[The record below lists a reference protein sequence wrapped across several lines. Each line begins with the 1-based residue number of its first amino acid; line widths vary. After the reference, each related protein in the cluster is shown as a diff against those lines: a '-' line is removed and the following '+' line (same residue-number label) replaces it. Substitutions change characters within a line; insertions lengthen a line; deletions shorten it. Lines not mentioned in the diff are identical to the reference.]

1 MGIIY
6 KEVSRRE
13 FVNEFK
19 QLRPNNFSDKAL
31 DSIYDYLIEQDNYEE
46 FYELDVIALCC
57 DITESSDEDIRK
69 EYSISDGY
77 YTLEYLRDNT
87 SVIGSHTTNGKLYF
101 VYYNF

>member
-19 QLRPNNFSDKAL
+19 QLRPGNFSDKAL
-31 DSIYDYLIEQDNYEE
+31 DSIYYYLIELDYHEE

-69 EYSISDGY
+69 DYSISDGY
-77 YTLEYLRDNT
+77 YTIEYLLDNT
-87 SVIGSHTTNGKLYF
+87 SVISSHTTNGKLYF
-101 VYYNF
+101 VYYSF

>member
-19 QLRPNNFSDKAL
+19 QLRPDHFSDKAL
-31 DSIYDYLIEQDNYEE
+31 DSIYDYLIELDYHEE

-69 EYSISDGY
+69 DYSISDGY
-77 YTLEYLRDNT
+77 YTIEYLLDNT
-87 SVIGSHTTNGKLYF
+87 SVISSHTTNGKLYF
-101 VYYNF
+101 VYYSF

>member
-19 QLRPNNFSDKAL
+19 QLRPDNFSDKAL
-31 DSIYDYLIEQDNYEE
+31 DSIYDYLIEPDYHEE

-69 EYSISDGY
+69 DYSISDGY
-77 YTLEYLRDNT
+77 YTIEYLLDNT
-87 SVIGSHTTNGKLYF
+87 SVISSHTTNGKLYF
-101 VYYNF
+101 VYYSF

>member
-19 QLRPNNFSDKAL
+19 QLRPDNFSEKAL
-31 DSIYDYLIEQDNYEE
+31 DSIYDYLIEHYHEE

-69 EYSISDGY
+69 DYSISDGY
-77 YTLEYLRDNT
+77 YTIEYLLDNT
-87 SVIGSHTTNGKLYF
+87 SVISSHTTNGKLYF
-101 VYYNF
+101 VYFNF

>member
-19 QLRPNNFSDKAL
+19 QLRPDNFSEKAL
-31 DSIYDYLIEQDNYEE
+31 DSIYDYLIEPDYHEE

-69 EYSISDGY
+69 DYSISDGY
-77 YTLEYLRDNT
+77 YTIEYLLDNT
-87 SVIGSHTTNGKLYF
+87 SVISSHTTNGKLYF
-101 VYYNF
+101 VYYSF

>member
-19 QLRPNNFSDKAL
+19 QLRPDNFSDKAL
-31 DSIYDYLIEQDNYEE
+31 DSIYDYLIEPDYHEE

-69 EYSISDGY
+69 DYSISDGY
-77 YTLEYLRDNT
+77 YTIEYLLDNT
-87 SVIGSHTTNGKLYF
+87 SVISSHTTNGKLYF
-101 VYYNF
+101 VYFNF